1 MHSVRYDARNASIKY
16 SCKRWNSFVSNCI
29 FKHTASFCIHC
40 SFVGRITKK
49 ACDTSFMR
57 LLHIFHLTHLLMW
70 LTGSHQM
77 PLHITRKR
85 LGRYAS
91 PFQRGSEKIS
101 RTRPYIKSCR
111 IYRVAPSRSKAVTK
125 LPRKRSKRCS
135 ALICHDF
142 SRVLNNRS
150 VLIHSLIWS
159 SLFLFPSFSVFVLGT
174 GRWFWK
180 LKFIGGFSE
189 TMHIWSK

>member
-1 MHSVRYDARNASIKY
+1 
-16 SCKRWNSFVSNCI
+16 
-29 FKHTASFCIHC
+29 
-40 SFVGRITKK
+40 
-49 ACDTSFMR
+49 
-57 LLHIFHLTHLLMW
+57 MW

-159 SLFLFPSFSVFVLGT
+159 SLFLFFSFFFFFFGIYSWCGT
-174 GRWFWK
+174 SILEMKVYRWILWNDAYLIEIIHTQLREVSLNQK
-180 LKFIGGFSE
+180 
-189 TMHIWSK
+189 MD